1 MGGITKWQPLPT
13 GILSS
18 QLSAFISHWTGTG
31 GGASGLGKGEDIPG
45 SGLQVFFHFLLTEK
59 YCGLDMEEFQS

>member
-1 MGGITKWQPLPT
+1 MKL
-13 GILSS
+13 
-18 QLSAFISHWTGTG
+18 FISQWTGTG

-59 YCGLDMEEFQS
+59 YCGLDVEEFQS